1 MLPAL
6 VPILILLPSDNRNNV
21 ACGATTLGASGRRSP
36 REPSASPTHNN
47 FAHSEATMETKDAM
61 ALCMVRLLI
70 GTAGCSRPSVLLPVQ
85 FFNGRAGR

>member
-36 REPSASPTHNN
+36 REPSASPTHN